1 MNYLK
6 IKAGVLALALAALA
20 PMAQAGTWTLDFNSA
35 NIYTGNAPPLLP
47 GKTSLD
53 TWATLQFTDY
63 GTNYVDIT
71 MRVATGVLQAGI
83 YVNDWW
89 FNGDAIAQ
97 GGTLSHIGG
106 LGDVAATTANI
117 CNDCQHGSASGEYD
131 GTFKFANANPGELG
145 IGHTSTYR
153 LTIGSGVL
161 SVDNFK
167 LLSQLPGQNPAPGLY
182 AAVHVQGYNNTSA
195 KSGACLPGSTNCEPA
210 PCLPGAP
217 GCGGVP
223 NEVPEP
229 GTLAILGTGLLG
241 LAYARRRRIG

>member
-97 GGTLSHIGG
+97 GGTLSHIGV

-195 KSGACLPGSTNCEPA
+195 KSGACQPGSTNCEPA